1 MAGKIKKLLENELV
15 GGTQSSDVYPVT
27 SIKAVYDEDNERL
40 DNIINRKGI
49 VNISTNYNSDHIAEV
64 FTLAQAISKVPS
76 KDRVLGFQGKFL
88 TSEGWKSYM
97 FTGDSLSNW
106 TDITKWIEQISTAV
120 LAQELGNSSTKAI
133 SQEAV
138 TKEMNNLN
146 NNTGV
151 SEYEEFSES
160 ENYDIGDIVI
170 YEGKLY
176 EFTQEH
182 ISSSWDNNHIK
193 PSSVKSDTDKKLS
206 ELKTFF
212 AKKID
217 INIGG
222 VGSVPTNL
230 YFKKNVK
237 YIMEV
242 SSPQAIDFNF
252 IIGDNIDYYIT
263 ISKNNIIEF
272 TPSKDG
278 YARCYFFNAFN
289 GSIFFNVKKYDD
301 VNDKLEGNIS
311 YNHLYKTYYIIK
323 EDICLNDIDI
333 YIISRNKSLN
343 FLQLYKANNVNEAI
357 DGTVTTLYSVEAN
370 VLYKVNIPA
379 SDLANKVVINSSE
392 TDNDIVVFISK
403 NSSCIYDYIYPLIK
417 DINVYRI
424 NVNKKTK
431 NFNLSDLG
439 FAEGD
444 TLSVE
449 ISSTKRMDWLQ
460 FLFIDNENNVL
471 EPAQTIYNIKDKKF
485 SIPVLSGAKTLRLN
499 VATADSYSY
508 IVKIAKQS
516 FSSKVLERV
525 LSPFNET
532 IVVKTITYTLDRLN
546 LNAGDNIYVNIN
558 SKVGELDWLQFLFL
572 SKDGSVIEPAKTIF
586 NLTKE
591 EFYYVIPTN
600 AVSLKLNVAEAS
612 SYKYAL
618 SIERVSNIEN
628 DIIKKIETLQSK
640 ESEFYVKIID
650 AYAVGSYTSD
660 TENKFYGVDN
670 NGKNAIQRAIEST
683 LNIDGKK
690 LIRCH
695 GSFIANKLS
704 DFTVENSPST
714 SPDYIYHSFVSVNG
728 YKDITL
734 KGDGKHETF
743 IIGDLS
749 KESTSF
755 EVEKYQTVQAEADGL
770 IIEDLTIIGSKVRYP
785 VHIDKSGTGLIE
797 TQRLDNTTQV
807 FNRVNIIAKK
817 GGLGNALGVGI
828 ASGQKIILNDCYVKS
843 FSDTATYYHDGRPF
857 TNSPLMQFNRCQ
869 LESEG
874 DKLFTGQVSG
884 AVVPCY
890 VEFNNC
896 TYNNYK
902 IFVQDASIKFDMEY
916 DYRKN
921 MRLIVNGAG
930 NSPAKYA
937 PELRTRVLKITAIDN
952 TKDVTFDTNCSAFD
966 VLIKGIDIQ
975 YKEFPNGL
983 IYENSYARRNNYAY
997 GLKTISC
1004 VDYFTMKD
1012 ILGNR
1017 SSSAIELIVNV
1028 GSESIT
1034 IPFNKDYSA
1043 TDDNTI
1049 INEINAVLS
1058 DKAKASLT
1066 ADNIEVYQNF
1076 SDAFLPLKNTSSEYI
1091 EKGSIVQKNGNGIGK
1106 YKGLGNIYGI
1116 ALDDMRAGQIGNILI
1131 KGIVGKLSA
1140 ETWGINAE
1148 IQKGKYLTTDDS
1160 GNIQVSDIPTNIY
1173 CIDNNNVII
1182 E

>member
-1 MAGKIKKLLENELV
+1 MANWSTLKAAIASIIKTNGNKEITGQLLQNV
-15 GGTQSSDVYPVT
+15 
-27 SIKAVYDEDNERL
+27 
-40 DNIINRKGI
+40 
-49 VNISTNYNSDHIAEV
+49 
-64 FTLAQAISKVPS
+64 
-76 KDRVLGFQGKFL
+76 
-88 TSEGWKSYM
+88 
-97 FTGDSLSNW
+97 
-106 TDITKWIEQISTAV
+106 
-120 LAQELGNSSTKAI
+120 
-133 SQEAV
+133 
-138 TKEMNNLN
+138 LN
-146 NNTGV
+146 N
-151 SEYEEFSES
+151 
-160 ENYDIGDIVI
+160 IV
-170 YEGKLY
+170 
-176 EFTQEH
+176 
-182 ISSSWDNNHIK
+182 
-193 PSSVKSDTDKKLS
+193 SSVGENSTFAGIATPATNPGVPDGNIFYLATEVGMYSNFNSIEITDGEVVILEWRGSWVKKTSGIATKQKLT
-206 ELKTFF
+206 ELETFF

-217 INIGG
+217 INTGG
-222 VGSVPTNL
+222 GNSVSTNL
-230 YFKKNVK
+230 FFKESVK
-237 YIMEV
+237 YIIEI
-242 SSPQAIDFNF
+242 SSDKNFSLNF
-252 IIGDNIDYYIT
+252 IIGEGSDYYIT
-263 ISKNNIIEF
+263 ITKNTIIEF
-272 TPSKDG
+272 TPSKSG

-289 GSIFFNVKKYDD
+289 GSIFFNVKEDADK
-301 VNDKLEGNIS
+301 NDKLEGNIS
-311 YNHLYKTYYIIK
+311 YNHKYKTYDIIK
-323 EDICLNDIDI
+323 EDIVRNNIDV
-333 YIISRNKSLN
+333 YLISRNKDLN
-343 FLQLYKANNVNEAI
+343 FVQVYKAKENQEAVEE
-357 DGTVTTLYSVEAN
+357 TVKIIMSVAKGI
-370 VLYKVNIPA
+370 LYKVSIPA
-379 SDLANKVVINSSE
+379 SELAKMITLNSSDS
-392 TDNDIVVFISK
+392 DNDIIVFISK
-403 NSSCIYDYIYPLIK
+403 NSYCVYDYIYPLIN
-417 DINVYRI
+417 DINGYRI
-424 NVNKKTK
+424 NVDKKTK

-439 FAEGD
+439 FSEGD

-449 ISSTKRMDWLQ
+449 ISSAERMDWLQ
-460 FLFIDNENNVL
+460 FLFIDNANSVL
-471 EPAQTIYNIKDKKF
+471 EPAKTIYNVKDKKF
-485 SIPVLSGAKTLRLN
+485 SIPVLSGAKTIRLN

-508 IVKIAKQS
+508 IVKIVKQS
-516 FSSKVLERV
+516 FSSEVLERE
-525 LSPFNET
+525 LSSFRET
-532 IVVKTITYTLDRLN
+532 IVVKTITYALDRLN

-558 SKVGELDWLQFLFL
+558 SEVGELDWLQFLFL
-572 SKDGSVIEPAKTIF
+572 SKDGSIIEPAKTIF

-683 LNIDGKK
+683 ANLIGKK

-695 GSFIANKLS
+695 GSFIANKLA
-704 DFTVENSPST
+704 DFTVKNAPST
-714 SPDYIYHSFVSVNG
+714 SPDYIYNTFVSFSG
-728 YKDITL
+728 YPNITL

-797 TQRLDNTTQV
+797 SQRLDNTTQV
-807 FNRVNIIAKK
+807 FNRVNIIAK
-817 GGLGNALGVGI
+817 GGGPGHALGVGI
-828 ASGQKIILNDCYVKS
+828 ASGQKIICNDCYIKS
-843 FSDTATYYHDGRPF
+843 YTDAAAYYHDGRPF

-890 VEFNNC
+890 VDFNQC
-896 TYNNYK
+896 TYNNYE
-902 IFVQDASIKFDMEY
+902 IFVQDAAIDFGKDY

-937 PELRTRVLKITAIDN
+937 PELRTKVLKITADDN
-952 TKDVTFDTNCSAFD
+952 TKDVTFNTDCSAFD
-966 VLIKGIDIQ
+966 VLIKGLDIQ
-975 YKEFPNGL
+975 YKELPNGL

-1004 VDYFTMKD
+1004 VDYFTIKD

-1017 SSSAIELIVNV
+1017 SSSAIELIVII

-1034 IPFNKDYSA
+1034 IPFNKDYSEI
-1043 TDDNTI
+1043 DDDTI
-1049 INEINAVLS
+1049 IDEINSVLS
-1058 DKAKASLT
+1058 GKAKASLT

-1131 KGIVGKLSA
+1131 KGVVGKLSA
-1140 ETWGINAE
+1140 EVWGINAE
-1148 IQKGKYLTTDDS
+1148 IQKGKYLTADDS

-1173 CIDNNNVII
+1173 CIDNNNVIV

>member
-1 MAGKIKKLLENELV
+1 MANWSTLKAAIASIIKTNGNKEITGQLLQNVLNNIVSSVGENS
-15 GGTQSSDVYPVT
+15 TF
-27 SIKAVYDEDNERL
+27 A
-40 DNIINRKGI
+40 GI
-49 VNISTNYNSDHIAEV
+49 ATPSTNPGAPDGNV
-64 FTLAQAISKVPS
+64 FYLATEAGTYSNFNGIEI
-76 KDRVLGFQGKFL
+76 
-88 TSEGWKSYM
+88 TSG
-97 FTGDSLSNW
+97 
-106 TDITKWIEQISTAV
+106 
-120 LAQELGNSSTKAI
+120 
-133 SQEAV
+133 EAV
-138 TKEMNNLN
+138 ILEWRGSWVKKT
-146 NNTGV
+146 TG
-151 SEYEEFSES
+151 FA
-160 ENYDIGDIVI
+160 
-170 YEGKLY
+170 
-176 EFTQEH
+176 TQQQ
-182 ISSSWDNNHIK
+182 
-193 PSSVKSDTDKKLS
+193 LS
-206 ELKTFF
+206 ELETFF

-217 INIGG
+217 INTDGG
-222 VGSVPTNL
+222 NSVSTNL
-230 YFKKNVK
+230 FFKESVK
-237 YIMEV
+237 YIIEI
-242 SSPQAIDFNF
+242 SSDKNFNLNF
-252 IIGDNIDYYIT
+252 IIGEGSDCYINIT
-263 ISKNNIIEF
+263 RNAIIEF
-272 TPSKDG
+272 TPSKSG

-289 GSIFFNVKKYDD
+289 GSIFFNVKEDADK
-301 VNDKLEGNIS
+301 NDKLEGNIS
-311 YNHLYKTYYIIK
+311 YNHKYKTYDIIK
-323 EDICLNDIDI
+323 EDIVRNNIDV
-333 YIISRNKSLN
+333 YLISRNKDLN
-343 FLQLYKANNVNEAI
+343 FVQVYKAKENQEAVEE
-357 DGTVTTLYSVEAN
+357 TVKTIMSVAKGI
-370 VLYKVNIPA
+370 LYKVSIPA
-379 SDLANKVVINSSE
+379 SELAKMITLNSSDS
-392 TDNDIVVFISK
+392 DNDIIVFISK
-403 NSSCIYDYIYPLIK
+403 NSYCVYDYIYPLIN
-417 DINVYRI
+417 DINEYRI
-424 NVNKKTK
+424 NVDKKTK

-439 FAEGD
+439 FSEGD

-449 ISSTKRMDWLQ
+449 ISSAERMDWLQ
-460 FLFIDNENNVL
+460 FLFIDNANNVL
-471 EPAQTIYNIKDKKF
+471 EPAKTIYNVKDKKF

-499 VATADSYSY
+499 VAAADSYSY

-516 FSSKVLERV
+516 FSSEVLERV
-525 LSPFNET
+525 LSPFKET
-532 IVVKTITYTLDRLN
+532 IVVKTITYALDRLN

-558 SKVGELDWLQFLFL
+558 SEVGELDWLQFLFL
-572 SKDGSVIEPAKTIF
+572 SKDGDIIEPAKTIF

-591 EFYYVIPTN
+591 EFYYAIPTK

-612 SYKYAL
+612 AYKYAL

-650 AYAVGSYTSD
+650 AYAVGLHTSD
-660 TENKFYGVDN
+660 TDNKFYGVDD

-683 LNIDGKK
+683 ANLIGKK

-714 SPDYIYHSFVSVNG
+714 NPDYIYHSYISFNG
-728 YKDITL
+728 HKDITL
-734 KGDGKHETF
+734 RGDGKHETF

-797 TQRLDNTTQV
+797 TQRLDNTTQI
-807 FNRVNIIAKK
+807 FNRVNIVAKK
-817 GGLGNALGVGI
+817 GGLGHALGVGI
-828 ASGQKIILNDCYVKS
+828 ASGQKIICNDCYIKS
-843 FSDTATYYHDGRPF
+843 YTDAAAYYHDGRPF
-857 TNSPLMQFNRCQ
+857 TISPLMQFNRCR

-874 DKLFTGQVSG
+874 NKLFTGQVSG

-890 VEFNNC
+890 VEFNQC
-896 TYNNYK
+896 TYNNYE
-902 IFVQDASIKFDMEY
+902 IFVQDASIDFGKDY

-937 PELRTRVLKITAIDN
+937 PELRTKVLKITAIDN
-952 TKDVTFDTNCSAFD
+952 IKDVTFDTNCSAFD

-1034 IPFNKDYSA
+1034 ISFNKDYSA

-1049 INEINAVLS
+1049 INEINSVLS
-1058 DKAKASLT
+1058 GKAKASLT

-1116 ALDDMRAGQIGNILI
+1116 ALDDMRAGQTGNILI

-1140 ETWGINAE
+1140 EVWGINAE
-1148 IQKGKYLTTDDS
+1148 IQKEKYLTTDDS
-1160 GNIQVSDIPTNIY
+1160 GNIQVSDIPTKIY
-1173 CIDNNNVII
+1173 CIDNNNVIV

>member
-1 MAGKIKKLLENELV
+1 MANWSTLKAAIASIIKTNGNKEITGQLLQNVLNNIVSSVGENS
-15 GGTQSSDVYPVT
+15 TF
-27 SIKAVYDEDNERL
+27 A
-40 DNIINRKGI
+40 GI
-49 VNISTNYNSDHIAEV
+49 ATPSTNPGAPDGNV
-64 FTLAQAISKVPS
+64 FYLVTEAGTYSNFNGIEI
-76 KDRVLGFQGKFL
+76 
-88 TSEGWKSYM
+88 TSG
-97 FTGDSLSNW
+97 
-106 TDITKWIEQISTAV
+106 
-120 LAQELGNSSTKAI
+120 
-133 SQEAV
+133 EAV
-138 TKEMNNLN
+138 ILEWRGSWVKKT
-146 NNTGV
+146 TG
-151 SEYEEFSES
+151 FA
-160 ENYDIGDIVI
+160 
-170 YEGKLY
+170 
-176 EFTQEH
+176 TQQQ
-182 ISSSWDNNHIK
+182 
-193 PSSVKSDTDKKLS
+193 LS
-206 ELKTFF
+206 ELETFF

-217 INIGG
+217 INTDGG
-222 VGSVPTNL
+222 NSVSTNL
-230 YFKKNVK
+230 FFKESVK
-237 YIMEV
+237 YIIEI
-242 SSPQAIDFNF
+242 SSDKDLNLNF
-252 IIGDNIDYYIT
+252 IIGENSDYYINIT
-263 ISKNNIIEF
+263 RNAIIEF
-272 TPSKDG
+272 TSSKSG

-289 GSIFFNVKKYDD
+289 GSIFFNVKEDADK
-301 VNDKLEGNIS
+301 NDKLEGNIS
-311 YNHLYKTYYIIK
+311 YNHKYKTYDIIK
-323 EDICLNDIDI
+323 EDIVRNNIDV
-333 YIISRNKSLN
+333 YLISRNKDLN
-343 FLQLYKANNVNEAI
+343 FVQVYKTKENQEAVEE
-357 DGTVTTLYSVEAN
+357 TVKTIMSVAKGI
-370 VLYKVNIPA
+370 LYKVSIPA
-379 SDLANKVVINSSE
+379 SESAKMITLNSSDS
-392 TDNDIVVFISK
+392 DNDIIVFISK
-403 NSSCIYDYIYPLIK
+403 NSYCVYDYIYPLIN
-417 DINVYRI
+417 DINGYRI
-424 NVNKKTK
+424 NVDKKTK

-439 FAEGD
+439 FSEGD

-449 ISSTKRMDWLQ
+449 ISSAERMDWLQ
-460 FLFIDNENNVL
+460 FLFIDNANNVL
-471 EPAQTIYNIKDKKF
+471 EPAKTIYNVKDKKF

-516 FSSKVLERV
+516 FSSEVLERV
-525 LSPFNET
+525 LSPFKET
-532 IVVKTITYTLDRLN
+532 IVVKTITYALDRLN

-558 SKVGELDWLQFLFL
+558 SEVGELDWLQFLFL
-572 SKDGSVIEPAKTIF
+572 SKDGDIIEPAKTIF

-591 EFYYVIPTN
+591 EFYYAIPTN
-600 AVSLKLNVAEAS
+600 AVSLKLNVAKAS
-612 SYKYAL
+612 AYKYAL

-650 AYAVGSYTSD
+650 AYAVGLHTSD
-660 TENKFYGVDN
+660 TDNKFYGVDD

-683 LNIDGKK
+683 ANLIGKK

-714 SPDYIYHSFVSVNG
+714 NPDYIYHSYISFNG
-728 YKDITL
+728 HKDITL
-734 KGDGKHETF
+734 RGDGKHETF

-770 IIEDLTIIGSKVRYP
+770 IIEDLTIIGSKVKYP

-797 TQRLDNTTQV
+797 TQRLDNTTQI
-807 FNRVNIIAKK
+807 FNRVNIVAKK
-817 GGLGNALGVGI
+817 GGLGHALGVGI
-828 ASGQKIILNDCYVKS
+828 ASGQKIICNDCYIKS
-843 FSDTATYYHDGRPF
+843 YTDAATYYHDGRPF
-857 TNSPLMQFNRCQ
+857 TISPLMQFNRCR

-874 DKLFTGQVSG
+874 NKLFTGQVSG

-890 VEFNNC
+890 VEFNQC
-896 TYNNYK
+896 TYNNYE
-902 IFVQDASIKFDMEY
+902 IFVQDASIDFGKDY

-937 PELRTRVLKITAIDN
+937 PELRTKVLKITAIDN
-952 TKDVTFDTNCSAFD
+952 IKDVTFDTNCSAFD

-1034 IPFNKDYSA
+1034 ISFNKDYSA

-1049 INEINAVLS
+1049 INEINSVLS
-1058 DKAKASLT
+1058 GKAKASLT

-1116 ALDDMRAGQIGNILI
+1116 ALDDMRAGQTGNILI

-1140 ETWGINAE
+1140 EVWGINAE
-1148 IQKGKYLTTDDS
+1148 IQKEKYLTTDDS
-1160 GNIQVSDIPTNIY
+1160 GNIQVSDIPTKIY
-1173 CIDNNNVII
+1173 CIDNNNVIV